1 MIIQNLSKDF
11 HIQIITFSR
20 QKLIQSYLFI
30 FFNNNYNPNL
40 LKKLK
45 NINFS
50 KNFLSP
56 FFRLFWLQKP
66 ITNSNLCVAIG
77 GKTAFTATPPK
88 KIC

>member
-11 HIQIITFSR
+11 HIQIITFRS

-30 FFNNNYNPNL
+30 FFNNNHNSNL
-40 LKKLK
+40 LQKLK
-45 NINFS
+45 NSNFS

-56 FFRLFWLQKP
+56 FFRLFWQQKS
-66 ITNSNLCVAIG
+66 ITNSNLHAAEQ
-77 GKTAFTATPPK
+77 GKMAFRATPVK